1 MTVCQNV
8 GRSGD
13 LTSCMFAA
21 REKMRMHREVW
32 FLIAKGKAQVQ
43 SPWRDKRVCGLI
55 TSTAGREAE
64 GHLGMHYL
72 TPPRPRPHKQARSQ
86 VHQAHMCRH
95 TCLDG
100 QAQAGRKT
108 PGERLRVRQ
117 VSNLTSPAAQPP

>member
-32 FLIAKGKAQVQ
+32 FLVAKGKAQVQ
-43 SPWRDKRVCGLI
+43 SQRRDNRVCGRI
-55 TSTAGREAE
+55 TSTSGREAE

-72 TPPRPRPHKQARSQ
+72 TPPRPRPHKQARGPRSTKPR
-86 VHQAHMCRH
+86 C
-95 TCLDG
+95 
-100 QAQAGRKT
+100 AGILASIGKHRRA
-108 PGERLRVRQ
+108 ERRRGNGSGSGRCQ
-117 VSNLTSPAAQPP
+117 I